1 MSRHPHLF
9 RWSDVLRVI
18 RGTES
23 ITCESKEF
31 ESIMQCVRALTQ
43 KVREHVAVCG
53 SPPDVDDWPELE
65 PIVEDAIQETINL
78 FFAILYREC
87 SESEFFYRVVSALRA
102 CEARPHYSNPLMW
115 EDGGKFMD
123 ILTRID
129 ENLTALRESFSGY
142 RQKTLQEDA
151 ARYDVLSFFVGKVYQ
166 YTCPKTESD
175 YPASKYGLPDE
186 PVYNVVAQ
194 IRDSAIDLLG
204 ITQGIQKSL
213 KSAPTKILID
223 QSTDLVTKE

>member
-1 MSRHPHLF
+1 MSRTPHLF
-9 RWSDVLRVI
+9 RWPDVLRVI

-23 ITCESKEF
+23 IECTKEEF
-31 ESIMQCVRALTQ
+31 ESIMLCVRALTQ
-43 KVREHVAVCG
+43 KVREHIALCG
-53 SPPDVDDWPELE
+53 SPPDVDDWPEIE

-87 SESEFFYRVVSALRA
+87 DEFEFFYRIVTALRSCKA
-102 CEARPHYSNPLMW
+102 EPHYSNPLMW

-129 ENLTALRESFSGY
+129 QNLTALRESFAGY
-142 RQKTLQEDA
+142 RAKTLQEDA
-151 ARYDVLSFFVGKVYQ
+151 ARYDNLAFFVGKVYQ
-166 YTCPKTESD
+166 YTCPKVEHD
-175 YPASKYGLPDE
+175 YPASKYNLPDE

-213 KSAPTKILID
+213 KSVPTRVQI
-223 QSTDLVTKE
+223 SPGTDIIEKE